1 MEFLGRNDHQVKIRG
16 LRIELGEIKTCLVRH
31 PQVQE
36 AVVLALGEGIDK
48 RLVAYVVAEPD
59 QQLAHALRAYLTARL
74 PDCVFQAIVDG
85 HFRRR

>member
-1 MEFLGRNDHQVKIRG
+1 M
-16 LRIELGEIKTCLVRH
+16 GEIKTCLVRH